1 MFQKRAKGQTLLDLV
16 FQHLELVE
24 KDYFGLQYAENGA
37 TTCTYSPD
45 IMVNFCFQFIK
56 IYLQILY

>member
-1 MFQKRAKGQTLLDLV
+1 M

-37 TTCTYSPD
+37 TACTYSPD
-45 IMVNFCFQFIK
+45 IMVKFLVKFIN
-56 IYLQILY
+56 ILFTNLFALLIQ